1 MPKITKPLTYTEI
14 DRAKPKDKPYTLTDG
29 NGLFLLVQSTGFKS
43 WRFNYIRP
51 NTNKRVKISLGTYPE
66 ISLAQARAK
75 RDEYRALLAQDIDPQ
90 IRNQKIEEQSSLLAQ
105 NTFKVVCERWFTEI
119 YPTRA
124 NEETRI
130 KNWVRLENHIFPKI
144 GDMPLDEIKPKR
156 LIEIYRDIG
165 ASNTLDKLHRLVI
178 ATLNYGIKLG
188 IIEGHNCNLAKE
200 DFIAPLAKS
209 HPSITPDKL
218 PELLS
223 TMNNAFYNGKLE
235 PNTFLAFNLTVLT
248 SLRQIELTR
257 LRWEFI
263 NDECITVPS
272 ELMKQT
278 RTLKEQ
284 PQDHVIPLSSQVKRL
299 LNTIRLFNGAS
310 PFLFPR
316 VRNRNK
322 TICKD
327 TVAHALRDNG
337 YRDKQDAHGL
347 RSLYRT
353 YLSKLGFEKVV
364 GELAIAHLSTGKD
377 KVQAIYD
384 RYDYLE
390 ERKEAF
396 QKWGDYCEQC
406 GILLDYDQMMKRS

>member
-406 GILLDYDQMMKRS
+406 GILLDYDQMMTR